1 MGTKKL
7 NIFVI
12 ALLVMG
18 VMALPALVFAQKGAA
33 PKTIKIGILAALT
46 GFASG
51 AEVHQK
57 DGALLAIDW
66 INEKGGLTIKGQK
79 YLLEGVVEDNKSTA
93 EGAKIAAEKLVY
105 DHKVKFIAG
114 ATIPYINIA
123 AAPVTEP
130 AKVIRAL
137 NYVCDT
143 PDELNAKTPYTF
155 KPNPAIREG
164 IGPALDYLKEKFPK
178 VKTIAMITPQDG
190 AEGILGALSEKEAKQ
205 RGFKQVIVVAWPHD
219 TVDFYPKVTQLLA
232 SKPDA
237 IFLVNGYEQAT
248 APILKAAREMGFKGP
263 AAMGNYD
270 DPYDIEKLTGKDFTA
285 PFWTHG
291 WSHDLNEPQLTPEMK
306 EIIKRATAKLGKFHQ
321 WNFWGWTEVWA
332 MAQAIEKAQ
341 SLDTTVVANTWRKM
355 DSIKTPY
362 GPGKMCGEKTY
373 GIKNVVCSRVA
384 ITEVLPNGDVKHIK
398 WVNVNLP

>member
-1 MGTKKL
+1 MRTNRWAFCL
-7 NIFVI
+7 AVFLMLAVMT
-12 ALLVMG
+12 LPCLVS
-18 VMALPALVFAQKGAA
+18 AQNA

-66 INEKGGLTIKGQK
+66 INEKGGVTVKGEK
-79 YLLEGVVEDNKSTA
+79 YLFEGVVEDNKSTA
-93 EGAKIAAEKLVY
+93 EGAKAAAEKLVY
-105 DHKVKFIAG
+105 DHKVKFIMG

-143 PDELNAKTPYTF
+143 PSELNKNTPYTF
-155 KPNPAIREG
+155 LPNPAIREG
-164 IGPALDYLKEKFPK
+164 MGPALDYLKEKFPN

-190 AEGILGALSEKEAKQ
+190 AEGVLGALSEKEATT
-205 RGFKQVIVVAWPHD
+205 RGLKQVVVVPWPHD

-232 SKPDA
+232 PKPDA
-237 IFLVNGYEQAT
+237 IFVVNGYEQAT
-248 APILKAAREMGFKGP
+248 APITKSAREMGFKGP
-263 AAMGNYD
+263 VAMGNYD
-270 DPYDIEKLTGKDFTA
+270 DPYDIEKLTGKEYTA

-291 WSHDLNEPQLTPEMK
+291 WSRDLNDPNVSPEIK
-306 EIIKRATAKLGKFHQ
+306 EIVKRADAKLGKFHQ
-321 WNFWGWTEVWA
+321 WNLWGWTEVWA
-332 MAQAIEKAQ
+332 LAQVIEKAQ

-355 DSIKTPY
+355 ESIKTPY

-373 GIKNVVCSRVA
+373 GVKNVVCSRVA
-384 ITEVLPNGDVKHIK
+384 ITEVLPNGEVKHIK
-398 WVNVNLP
+398 WIPYDVP